1 VTTLNI
7 DILDLTIKGI
17 IGLIGAASLL
27 VTYFA
32 RVSFE
37 GMKRSLDRLTETVN
51 KSETNVAVLV
61 SRSTDIE
68 RRLEALESRVQSLES
83 EARQIREG

>member
-1 VTTLNI
+1 MTNVSI
-7 DILDLTIKGI
+7 DLVDIAIKAI

-27 VTYFA
+27 VTYLA

-37 GMKRSLDRLTETVN
+37 QMRHSLDDLTAAVN
-51 KSETNVAVLV
+51 ESKTSVAVLV

-68 RRLEALESRVQSLES
+68 RRLEALESRVQGLES